1 MIHDPR
7 EIQIWRKQYNQ
18 PSVYSRALKKNQFV
32 APAKINTLLYLPNV
46 WKGTEKQSS
55 HKAVLKSGETV
66 NTNHEQAPSRRP
78 NKPHIK
84 SLAVASADSSQVA
97 FKIRRERRA
106 MQTHELPELIMFAI
120 RAEESSRSGRDAS
133 VTLESFALLCKIFK
147 CFVFFS
153 FLSFLPAKRHLL
165 TEKRSEAG
173 LCARVESLR
182 RRRSPSVSVPAGGWV

>member
-18 PSVYSRALKKNQFV
+18 PSVYSRALKNPQFV

-120 RAEESSRSGRDAS
+120 RTEESSRSGRDAS

-147 CFVFFS
+147 CFF
-153 FLSFLPAKRHLL
+153 FLSFFFACETTSFDGEAKRSRPVWR
-165 TEKRSEAG
+165 ES
-173 LCARVESLR
+173 RV
-182 RRRSPSVSVPAGGWV
+182 